1 MDYLWWVLE
10 TKGRESK
17 LKQMLLIV
25 NPVAGT
31 KKATKNL
38 AEIIAVFN
46 RAAYEVHCYIS
57 ARRGDAAEAVKLFGE
72 AMDIIVCCG
81 GDGTLNET
89 ISGLLQAG
97 WNIPIGYIP
106 AGSTNDFASSLGL
119 PADVIAAA
127 KQIAGGEKH
136 PYDIGS
142 FNEHYFTY
150 VASFGAFT
158 KTSYATSQNIK
169 NALGHTAYLLEGIQE
184 ISKIKKVHLRMDTG
198 REVLEDEYLFG
209 AVCNSTSVGGILTLK
224 PGLVD
229 LCDGQFEI
237 LLIRAPKNLQEM
249 SECVVALKNQRYDCG
264 MITLRNAGEIR
275 ITTDAGL
282 VWSLDGERTE
292 GGETVLVKNLYR
304 RITLVH

>member
-1 MDYLWWVLE
+1 M
-10 TKGRESK
+10 
-17 LKQMLLIV
+17 KQMLLIV

-31 KKATKNL
+31 KKAAKNL
-38 AEIIAVFN
+38 VEIISVFN

-57 ARRGDAAEAVKLFGE
+57 AHRGDAAEAVKLFGK

-89 ISGLLQAG
+89 ISGLLRAG

-127 KQIAGGEKH
+127 KQIAGGEEH

-184 ISKIKKVHLRMDTG
+184 ISKIKKVHLRMDIG
-198 REVLEDEYLFG
+198 SEVLEDEYLFG
-209 AVCNSTSVGGILTLK
+209 AVCNSTSVGGVLTLK

-237 LLIRAPKNLQEM
+237 LLIRAPKNIQEL
-249 SECVVALKNQRYDCG
+249 SECVVALKNQKYDCG
-264 MITLRNAGEIR
+264 MITFRSAGELR

-292 GGETVLVKNLYR
+292 GGESILVKNLYR